1 MIQWVVLEVSR
12 VKVQYKHN
20 QLDMDKDNEKDF
32 VYFECYR
39 VLFNHYLIYTSFN
52 HDRDTL

>member
-52 HDRDTL
+52 QDRDTL

>member
-32 VYFECYR
+32 C
-39 VLFNHYLIYTSFN
+39 LLWMLQSII
-52 HDRDTL
+52 